1 MSPICFLRANSCRM
15 ELETFT
21 TGDAHELNGLFSAER
36 QILEAIPKKPISGS
50 SQEPRKG
57 LRENL
62 ACSRVEMGPI

>member
-21 TGDAHELNGLFSAER
+21 TGDAHELNGLCSAER